1 MTTSASRMLVLMA
14 ILRATTIPVVAQKT
28 HKINH
33 LVDSLLS
40 KRYWRADIDTN
51 YIIRPQTKWT
61 LTARL
66 NMSGSRIRTDE
77 KDNGLPVV
85 MEVDADNK
93 ATLTVGVSYM
103 GMSLNLSLNPSKLL
117 GKYKDTEFGFKSY
130 GRRFGFDF
138 AYQDAQ
144 NFKGWYEEDG
154 NRTNF
159 KISEGTFRVQTLN
172 MNAYYVFNYRKFSYP
187 AAFSH
192 SYIQRRS
199 AGSFLLAASG
209 QGQKGEILGS
219 EKKQEYKMSNFG
231 IGAGYG
237 YNYVP
242 GKGWLLHISSLPT
255 FIVYTNS
262 SITQGD
268 YSHPIHYV
276 FPEFIITARGAV
288 VKQIGRNM
296 FAGLSVMHSVTTI
309 GDKDELAFRNIKWQG
324 HLYFGYRL

>member
-1 MTTSASRMLVLMA
+1 MTTSALRMLVLMA
-14 ILRATTIPVVAQKT
+14 ILLATTIPVVAQKT

-199 AGSFLLAASG
+199 AGTERRDS
-209 QGQKGEILGS
+209 
-219 EKKQEYKMSNFG
+219 
-231 IGAGYG
+231 
-237 YNYVP
+237 
-242 GKGWLLHISSLPT
+242 W
-255 FIVYTNS
+255 
-262 SITQGD
+262 
-268 YSHPIHYV
+268 
-276 FPEFIITARGAV
+276 
-288 VKQIGRNM
+288 
-296 FAGLSVMHSVTTI
+296 
-309 GDKDELAFRNIKWQG
+309 
-324 HLYFGYRL
+324 

>member
-1 MTTSASRMLVLMA
+1 MTTSALRMLVLMA
-14 ILRATTIPVVAQKT
+14 ILLVATIPVAAQKT
-28 HKINH
+28 YNINR

-66 NMSGSRIRTDE
+66 NVSGARIRSEE
-77 KDNGLPVV
+77 KNGEKPIAIEL
-85 MEVDADNK
+85 DADSK
-93 ATLTVGVSYM
+93 ATLSVGVSYL

-117 GKYKDTEFGFKSY
+117 GKYKDTEVGFKSY

-138 AYQDAQ
+138 TYQDAQ

-159 KISEGTFRVQTLN
+159 TIPEGTFRVQTLN

-199 AGSFLLAASG
+199 AGSFLMAASA
-209 QGQKGEILGS
+209 QGQKGEIFGS
-219 EKKQEYKMSNFG
+219 EEKHEYKMTNLG

-242 GKGWLLHISSLPT
+242 GKDWLLHISSLPT

-262 SITQGD
+262 SFTLGD
-268 YSHPIHYV
+268 FSHPIHYK
-276 FPEFIITARGAV
+276 FPEFIVTARGAV

-296 FAGLSVMHSVTTI
+296 FAGLSVMSSITTI
-309 GDKDELAFRNIKWQG
+309 GDKDELAFRNIKWQS